1 MSKCRVNIAVIEPS
15 QIIYEG
21 FSNMLLKST
30 EHYCLYRLS
39 ELAEL
44 TNSLTLKFSIVIL
57 NPAIIQNKISSFLKI
72 KKNFPD
78 TVWIGLVYS
87 FYDSE
92 LLMRL
97 DDAISITDS
106 AEQIIQRINNLH
118 SKYNCE
124 ANHNK
129 DLTDR
134 EVEVLI
140 HLTRGLSSKEIAD
153 KLNISVHT
161 VVSHRKNLVEK
172 TGIKSLPG
180 LTLYA
185 ISKNFIK
192 LEDHLT

>member
-1 MSKCRVNIAVIEPS
+1 MIKYRINIAVIEPS

-21 FSNMLLKST
+21 FSNMLLKSA

-39 ELAEL
+39 ELTEL
-44 TNSLTLKFSIVIL
+44 TNSLTLRFSIVIV
-57 NPAIIQNKISSFLKI
+57 NPGIIQNKVSSFLKI

-78 TVWIGLVYS
+78 TVWIGLIYS

-97 DDAISITDS
+97 DDVISITDS
-106 AEQIIQRINNLH
+106 PEQIIQRINNLH
-118 SKYNCE
+118 TKSNCE
-124 ANHNK
+124 TNHNK

-134 EVEVLI
+134 EVEILI
-140 HLTRGLSSKEIAD
+140 HLTKGLSSKEIAD

-172 TGIKSLPG
+172 TGIKSLSG

>member
-1 MSKCRVNIAVIEPS
+1 MSRCRINIAVIEPS

-21 FSNMLLKST
+21 FSNMLLKS
-30 EHYCLYRLS
+30 EDHYCLYRLS
-39 ELAEL
+39 DLSEL
-44 TNSLTLKFSIVIL
+44 TNGLNLKFSVVIL
-57 NPAIIQNKISSFLKI
+57 NPAIIQNKVNSFLKI

-78 TVWIGLVYS
+78 TVWIGLVYC

-92 LLMRL
+92 LLMKL
-97 DDAISITDS
+97 DDTISITD
-106 AEQIIQRINNLH
+106 APEQIIQRINNLH
-118 SKYNCE
+118 SRYSCD

-129 DLTDR
+129 DLSER
-134 EVEVLI
+134 EIEVLML
-140 HLTRGLSSKEIAD
+140 LTRGLSSKEIAD
-153 KLNISVHT
+153 KLSISVHT